1 MDRGSI
7 DGMGDGVGNHGGS
20 MDSVVGGRL
29 GKSMASMGNYWS
41 GVDTRGALVSEGEAV
56 GESVE
61 AVSVVGLGTPLP
73 AAGHCGTEVVGAES
87 NVAGVDEVSRGGGNN
102 VDHGGSMDGMVGNHG
117 GSMGNSMDN
126 WVSMDGSQGSSRGSS
141 EANKGLHLALFNFF
155 GFSSS
160 MARSKQWCV
169 GRSNHNRY
177 WIAKGES

>member
-87 NVAGVDEVSRGGGNN
+87 NVAGVDEASRGGGNS
-102 VDHGGSMDGMVGNHG
+102 VDHG
-117 GSMGNSMDN
+117 GSMGNSMGN

-155 GFSSS
+155 G
-160 MARSKQWCV
+160 SKQWCV

-177 WIAKGES
+177 LIAKGES